1 MAAKK
6 KFTRIPKVQELVS
19 AGVPCEAIPTYCALS
34 DYSNNKSGLCWPK
47 METLAATLGRSVR
60 TIQRHLHQLQ
70 ELGLVEFVERR
81 RYKGRFSSYLYRVL
95 AIPSMVRNKRRR
107 TTGHGKPVGNAPP
120 IFRRTKEGKTT
131 PLTPPKEAFNWLFGK
146 ERNPEAEE
154 QLQRERE
161 RTRTEAARRR
171 SEGYEWL
178 FE

>member
-6 KFTRIPKVQELVS
+6 KFTRIPKVQELIS
-19 AGVPCEAIPTYCALS
+19 AGVPCEVIPTYCALA

-81 RYKGRFSSYLYRVL
+81 RYKGRFSSYLYRIV
-95 AIPSMVRNKRRR
+95 AIPSMARRKRRR
-107 TTGHGKPVGNAPP
+107 TTGHGKPVGSAPP
-120 IFRRTKEGKTT
+120 IFTRTKRGKTT
-131 PLTPPKEAFNWLFGK
+131 PLNPPRAAFNWFFGE
-146 ERNPEAEE
+146 ERDLAAER
-154 QLQRERE
+154 QYQREKE
-161 RTRTEAARRR
+161 EAQAEVRKRR
-171 SEGYEWL
+171 YEDYGWL